1 MHIDQ
6 IPLDHLSVSKANMR
20 SGKKPPDISDILP
33 SIIKR
38 GVISPLFVRPNCT
51 PGHFEIVA
59 GESARGIMAL
69 TMDGIAIGNGILT
82 VENEEQA
89 VVRADAAR
97 KDKGGEAAKAAL
109 AMLTLKERFA

>member
-38 GVISPLFVRPNCT
+38 G
-51 PGHFEIVA
+51 GIVA
-59 GESARGIMAL
+59 RLHDRARDRLGNAVL
-69 TMDGIAIGNGILT
+69 VRHKLRCEEAASSRYDLECRVAAIRAHQQRHDN
-82 VENEEQA
+82 A
-89 VVRADAAR
+89 PRAD
-97 KDKGGEAAKAAL
+97 
-109 AMLTLKERFA
+109 